1 MYIISGCLLGN
12 HCKYNGGDNRN
23 EAVCRFA
30 SKHTYVVVCPETAA
44 ALPVP
49 REPAEQIDGR
59 ILDRS
64 GQDLTEDFL
73 RGAEISMEKVREA
86 AREMRE
92 PLEGAILKARS
103 PSCGVREIYDGSFTG
118 RTVPGDGCFAKMLRE
133 IGVQVFSEEDLERRG
148 GQDSDGNGGQKQ

>member
-30 SKHTYVVVCPETAA
+30 SKHPHVVVCPETAA

-49 REPAEQIDGR
+49 REPAEWKEGR

-64 GQDLTEDFL
+64 GQDLTEAFL

-118 RTVPGDGCFAKMLRE
+118 QTVPGDGCFVKMLLE
-133 IGVQVFSEEDLERRG
+133 IGVPVCTEEDLDRRDGQER
-148 GQDSDGNGGQKQ
+148 K